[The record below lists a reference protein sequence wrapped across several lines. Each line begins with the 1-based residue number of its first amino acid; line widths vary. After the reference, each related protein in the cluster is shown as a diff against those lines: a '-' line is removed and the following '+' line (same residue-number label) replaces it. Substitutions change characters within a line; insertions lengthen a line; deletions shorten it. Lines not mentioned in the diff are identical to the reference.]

1 MVAKFPAYTLD
12 SFALL
17 AYLEDETS
25 GARIKELLNDAEQR
39 RCSLFLCVINLGEV
53 LYITE
58 RERGLFQAQ
67 KVLAAIDQLPLQI
80 IPATRAAVL
89 AAAHIKASYPISYS
103 DAFAVAGARQH
114 SSTLITG
121 DPEFRKI
128 EKAGLINIEWLPR

>member
-1 MVAKFPAYTLD
+1 VAAKSPAYTLD

-17 AYLEDETS
+17 AYFEDEAA
-25 GARIKELLNDAEQR
+25 GARIKELLNDAEKGA
-39 RCSLFLCVINLGEV
+39 CSLFLCVINLGEV

-58 RERGLFQAQ
+58 RERGLFHAQ
-67 KVLAAIDQLPLQI
+67 KVLAAMDQLPI
-80 IPATRAAVL
+80 EIMPATRAAVL

-114 SSTLITG
+114 PSTLLTG

-128 EKAGLINIEWLPR
+128 EKAGLIKIEWLSR